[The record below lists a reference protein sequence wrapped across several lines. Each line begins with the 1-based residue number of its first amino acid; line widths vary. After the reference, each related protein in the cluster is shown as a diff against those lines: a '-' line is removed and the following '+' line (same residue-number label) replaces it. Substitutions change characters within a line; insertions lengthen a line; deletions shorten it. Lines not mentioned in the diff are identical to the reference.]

1 MKKVENIKELVD
13 FAYNKYKAKKV
24 CTIEKE
30 YIKDINYFNFR
41 FDVYSM
47 ARALQSKISP
57 SKSVV
62 ALISENR
69 YEFWIAYIANVMI
82 NNMVIL
88 IDGSLSKDKIEKTLK
103 KYNVEIIFF
112 SDINREKVID
122 IVKISKRKLNLINFD
137 SNSKFPIIGYEK
149 IINVGRYIE
158 NNSIDNI
165 NKETEEAKNT
175 IIVSLGGEK
184 KFSEKELIET
194 ASIVSKN
201 MKIKRK
207 KKINFFDD
215 TDSLYKIVIGLIIP
229 LLQGLSVIYA
239 KNNSLLKN
247 DIIVTEENNKN
258 ITVLYRKNKYLIENY
273 GQSTS
278 VIKIENNLLKR
289 KIKKENPNFVLI
301 KSDKKNVE
309 KVNNRQAMV

>member
-103 KYNVEIIFF
+103 KYNVETIFF

-165 NKETEEAKNT
+165 NKETDEAKNT

-184 KFSEKELIET
+184 KFSEKELI
-194 ASIVSKN
+194 
-201 MKIKRK
+201 
-207 KKINFFDD
+207 
-215 TDSLYKIVIGLIIP
+215 G
-229 LLQGLSVIYA
+229 
-239 KNNSLLKN
+239 
-247 DIIVTEENNKN
+247 
-258 ITVLYRKNKYLIENY
+258 
-273 GQSTS
+273 
-278 VIKIENNLLKR
+278 
-289 KIKKENPNFVLI
+289 
-301 KSDKKNVE
+301 
-309 KVNNRQAMV
+309 

>member
-103 KYNVEIIFF
+103 KYNVETIFF

-165 NKETEEAKNT
+165 NKETEEAK
-175 IIVSLGGEK
+175 ER
-184 KFSEKELIET
+184 
-194 ASIVSKN
+194 
-201 MKIKRK
+201 M
-207 KKINFFDD
+207 
-215 TDSLYKIVIGLIIP
+215 
-229 LLQGLSVIYA
+229 
-239 KNNSLLKN
+239 
-247 DIIVTEENNKN
+247 
-258 ITVLYRKNKYLIENY
+258 
-273 GQSTS
+273 
-278 VIKIENNLLKR
+278 
-289 KIKKENPNFVLI
+289 
-301 KSDKKNVE
+301 
-309 KVNNRQAMV
+309 